1 MSVRFKDIVTSI
13 RTFSSKMAPK
23 YLRTTAFECGVC
35 SEEKPAG
42 SQHVLAAGT
51 DPICKQ
57 CFLSELKPRFQAA
70 IDSEDRWPVT
80 WGSVD
85 LQPDDFPEFTAAF
98 KMLWAQRER
107 LYKTPKAERVYCRH
121 VYWIKAGNRKQI
133 VQEAE
138 FVKRRREGKKT
149 GHCDKFLGFAKESKG
164 TVLKCK
170 ECQGSTCGTCGSA
183 VFYDDFHKQHEHD
196 CDPANLSKEPD
207 IDASLIQ
214 GLDYQICPNEACRTR
229 YASDGGCNAMTCK
242 CRTCFCF
249 ICGQKAH
256 HDSDHWSQGMA
267 CPRWGQ
273 PGTRKAQQDPVERP
287 LEVPPHLLE
296 AEAKLR
302 AEADE
307 VPDGPHSEH
316 LRQLRTDQAVCYSI
330 LGNALAREKR
340 AAEKRGDG
348 NARIYWES
356 KFVEP
361 LSLLMNSMIDGLSD
375 LQKNVCG
382 TDDETETQSTMDPI
396 EEAMYQADL
405 IAQRQSDIEHSSSW
419 LRKERPAV
427 FDLYP
432 ELGPL
437 LARYTSST
445 PQASSSMPGFTFRA

>member
-1 MSVRFKDIVTSI
+1 
-13 RTFSSKMAPK
+13 
-23 YLRTTAFECGVC
+23 
-35 SEEKPAG
+35 
-42 SQHVLAAGT
+42 
-51 DPICKQ
+51 
-57 CFLSELKPRFQAA
+57 
-70 IDSEDRWPVT
+70 
-80 WGSVD
+80 
-85 LQPDDFPEFTAAF
+85 
-98 KMLWAQRER
+98 
-107 LYKTPKAERVYCRH
+107 
-121 VYWIKAGNRKQI
+121 
-133 VQEAE
+133 
-138 FVKRRREGKKT
+138 
-149 GHCDKFLGFAKESKG
+149 
-164 TVLKCK
+164 
-170 ECQGSTCGTCGSA
+170 
-183 VFYDDFHKQHEHD
+183 
-196 CDPANLSKEPD
+196 
-207 IDASLIQ
+207 
-214 GLDYQICPNEACRTR
+214 
-229 YASDGGCNAMTCK
+229 
-242 CRTCFCF
+242 
-249 ICGQKAH
+249 
-256 HDSDHWSQGMA
+256 MA

-307 VPDGPHSEH
+307 VPDGLHSEH
-316 LRQLRTDQAVCYSI
+316 LRQLKTDQAVCYSI

-340 AAEKRGDG
+340 AAEKREDG

-382 TDDETETQSTMDPI
+382 TDETETQSTMDPI
-396 EEAMYQADL
+396 EEAIYQVDR

-445 PQASSSMPGFTFRA
+445 PQVSSSMPGFTFRA